1 MFLLCSVE
9 KNESTQILNDMKVA
23 TPSVTLNFITKPT
36 YFFSLLHTVVR
47 QSLNFHIKRCSLH
60 GNVLTLKWF
69 CFLLNTQIH
78 TEIHESIGTHSRKKY
93 YGCRWFLTFFK
104 ISFYQNEQKQKNN
117 NLKHVCNR

>member
-78 TEIHESIGTHSRKKY
+78 TEIDILKNV
-93 YGCRWFLTFFK
+93 
-104 ISFYQNEQKQKNN
+104 QNQSPLAPIVGKNTTD
-117 NLKHVCNR
+117 VDGF